1 MRQVIQNVELS
12 MDREKILEKI
22 NSRDWYHSIEIAPG
36 IITPGRYDP
45 KPLLDIMGFPKDLSG
60 KAVLDIAAYDGFF
73 TFEAER
79 RGAKRIVALDR
90 HPSSH
95 KGFATAHSLL
105 HSKAEY
111 MVASVYDLDPE
122 KHGTFDVVLCFGLLY
137 HLRHPLL
144 ALEKIHSICT
154 ELLLIE
160 SQVLDE
166 AFINM
171 GEQKALCDID
181 PLLKDSLL
189 MQFYPSNEL
198 NGDYSNWWSPNIEC
212 IRSMVEVSGF
222 RAESVQQWGSRAAIK
237 ATRLDF
243 TPPHWY

>member
-1 MRQVIQNVELS
+1 
-12 MDREKILEKI
+12 MDREAILEKI
-22 NSRDWYHSIEIAPG
+22 NTQEWYHSIEVAPG

-45 KPLLDIMGFPKDLSG
+45 KPLLDIMDFPKDLSG
-60 KAVLDIAAYDGFF
+60 KTVLDIAALDGFF

-79 RGAKRIVALDR
+79 RGAKRVVALDR
-90 HPSSH
+90 HPATL

-105 HSKAEY
+105 NSKAEY
-111 MVASVYDLDPE
+111 EVASVYDLDPE
-122 KHGTFDVVLCFGLLY
+122 KHGTFDVVLFFGVLY

-160 SQVLDE
+160 SLVLDE
-166 AFINM
+166 AFISSKS
-171 GEQKALCDID
+171 EQKALRDID
-181 PLLKDSLL
+181 PLLEDSPL

-198 NGDYSNWWSPNIEC
+198 YDDYSNWWSPNIEC
-212 IRSMVEVSGF
+212 IRSMVETSGF
-222 RAESVQQWGSRAAIK
+222 QAELIAHWGGRAAFR

-243 TPPHWY
+243 TPPYWY